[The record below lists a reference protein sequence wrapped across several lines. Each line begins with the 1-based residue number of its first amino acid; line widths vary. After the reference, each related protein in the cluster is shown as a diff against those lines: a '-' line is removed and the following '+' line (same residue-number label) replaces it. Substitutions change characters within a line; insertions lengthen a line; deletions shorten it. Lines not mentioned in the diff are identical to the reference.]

1 MSITEVKEDIIIVE
15 DVFNEQ
21 EYNYITDKL
30 NKDNFNFRYLKSY
43 SMIKE
48 SDIEELK
55 EEENNNKTPCYM
67 FPILGG
73 NDINAL
79 SFFVEYSLISFLSK
93 YDNHMFDFKMIGDAR
108 YVMLQKQEENFEPE
122 KTLEQQNQNIMHD
135 GKTAVYFPYS
145 SDTNIIFYDTKF
157 HEADGFEKGLEETK
171 IIKKIKGVKNSVVIF
186 DSKYFH
192 AFETKDGNSHECL
205 IFNYFSE
212 KENQEEAKD
221 LIEQQEQNIEYV
233 SV

>member
-30 NKDNFNFRYLKSY
+30 NKNNFNFRYLESY
-43 SMIKE
+43 SMIKN

-55 EEENNNKTPCYM
+55 EENNNKTPCYM

-122 KTLEQQNQNIMHD
+122 KTLEQQNQHIEHD
-135 GKTAVYFPYS
+135 GKVGIYFPYS
-145 SDTNIIFYDTKF
+145 SDTNIILYATKF

-205 IFNYFSE
+205 IFNYWSE
-212 KENQEEAKD
+212 KENTQLQNEEISQYEES
-221 LIEQQEQNIEYV
+221 LESV